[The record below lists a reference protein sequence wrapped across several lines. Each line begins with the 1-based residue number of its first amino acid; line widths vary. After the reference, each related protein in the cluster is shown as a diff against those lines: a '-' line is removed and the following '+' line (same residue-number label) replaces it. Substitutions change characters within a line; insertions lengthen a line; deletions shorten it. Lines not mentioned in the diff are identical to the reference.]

1 MISQS
6 SLFSLLLLLL
16 LLVRSA
22 GDGVLSAA
30 RYNGAIDLRYTSGGS
45 GHEARSA
52 RASAGETEEPADET
66 TAKQCQQHP
75 PSTIQHSRLWISCA
89 FNATYTLTPANVSPT
104 AFSAQKANVIC
115 LDTGEQTP
123 SVEFAMARE
132 ASHSSLLCL
141 SRPIIADR
149 TAKAT
154 TTMLVHPHQSPITNP
169 HSSPSRQSPF
179 DSRVRHRIRRT
190 AWLGLLDNVHVLA
203 SLALLDDARCT
214 HVGALDVLLVRR
226 VKARRQP

>member
-123 SVEFAMARE
+123 SVEFAIARE
-132 ASHSSLLCL
+132 ASHSLFSV
-141 SRPIIADR
+141 SFSSHRQR
-149 TAKAT
+149 YYTTA
-154 TTMLVHPHQSPITNP
+154 MLVHPHPQQSPIRIVAV
-169 HSSPSRQSPF
+169 SPIT
-179 DSRVRHRIRRT
+179 V
-190 AWLGLLDNVHVLA
+190 
-203 SLALLDDARCT
+203 
-214 HVGALDVLLVRR
+214 
-226 VKARRQP
+226 